1 MMAADG
7 ATNGTASDRA
17 GLRQALV
24 TSSTKRRIAELFG
37 LPAQLKD
44 EGIYNRTRMAGV
56 DG

>member
-37 LPAQLKD
+37 LPAQLED
-44 EGIYNRTRMAGV
+44 EGIYNMTRMAGV